1 MISLFHLHEDP
12 KEEKNIVD
20 EKPDIVKKMEGI
32 LSQFTKDSKG
42 DAGTLTD
49 EDIKKAKETLLELGY
64 I

>member
-1 MISLFHLHEDP
+1 M
-12 KEEKNIVD
+12 D

-42 DAGTLTD
+42 AAGTLTD